1 MVDIGNGETVPEVI
15 YIYEKGPD
23 GKIHRKK
30 KRLVKKD
37 QKKGLTEIQMKEI
50 DGAFKLF
57 DKDGSGNI
65 DFYEL
70 RDAMRALG
78 LTLTKEQVKEMM
90 AKIDNDN
97 NGFIDE
103 DEFRVLMTEKIKERN
118 QEEELRKAFRIY
130 DQDDTGLIE
139 FWDLRRV
146 ADELSEGKKESE
158 AIDNEVIYG
167 MIYEACGDRNGTI
180 NLLQFM
186 RIMKKGKLY

>member
-1 MVDIGNGETVPEVI
+1 
-15 YIYEKGPD
+15 
-23 GKIHRKK
+23 
-30 KRLVKKD
+30 
-37 QKKGLTEIQMKEI
+37 
-50 DGAFKLF
+50 
-57 DKDGSGNI
+57 
-65 DFYEL
+65 
-70 RDAMRALG
+70 
-78 LTLTKEQVKEMM
+78 MM

-139 FWDLRRV
+139 FYDLRRV

-158 AIDNEVIYG
+158 YIDNEVIYG

-180 NLLQFM
+180 NLV
-186 RIMKKGKLY
+186 